1 MTQTQARRLA
11 LVHAMTN
18 DHSIP
23 IFTTLAID
31 LQRLKYCL
39 FTTYLPIFMVAGN
52 VHGTFL
58 NRWQA
63 SPHQRVAVAVTGG
76 VRLRRWISA
85 AGTRI
90 NTVIAATT
98 VDIGCRRGST
108 GVVRVT
114 VHKIVI
120 DIGDILQ
127 DASVGSCA

>member
-1 MTQTQARRLA
+1 MTI
-11 LVHAMTN
+11 

-23 IFTTLAID
+23 ILITQAID
-31 LQRLKYCL
+31 LQRLKYRL

-63 SPHQRVAVAVTGG
+63 SPHQRVAVAVAGG
-76 VRLRRWISA
+76 VRWISA
-85 AGTRI
+85 GTRI
-90 NTVIAATT
+90 ITVIAATT
-98 VDIGCRRGST
+98 VGIGCRRGST
-108 GVVRVT
+108 GVVGIA